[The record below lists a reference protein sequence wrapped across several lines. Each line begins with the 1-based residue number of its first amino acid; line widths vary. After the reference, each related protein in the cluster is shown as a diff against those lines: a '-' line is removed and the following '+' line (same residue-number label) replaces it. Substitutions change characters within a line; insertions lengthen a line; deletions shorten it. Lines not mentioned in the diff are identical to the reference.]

1 MKTHTTPEVTGVDG
15 ITRWMQVH
23 TYDDGRTV
31 VAAYSQA
38 PTQKS
43 ASTRWSNVFSP
54 EDSQDL
60 GMALLGKD
68 IVRLVPT
75 DELLGEGG

>member
-1 MKTHTTPEVTGVDG
+1 MRTHTTPTVTGVDG
-15 ITRWMQVH
+15 ILRWMQVH

-43 ASTRWSNVFSP
+43 SSTRWSNVFSP
-54 EDSQDL
+54 EDSK
-60 GMALLGKD
+60 ALGKA
-68 IVRLVPT
+68 
-75 DELLGEGG
+75 LLGEGTDDAMERLVAKG